1 MRPNTYLFIGIS
13 ALLHIIVLAV
23 LSDSDSVFDIK
34 EQGRS
39 SLSVII
45 TPANNIIKSNK
56 IAENYKQTE
65 NNETKKYKRL
75 TKNKVLTSQNSL
87 PALAKKNTNTKAQS
101 VPQTSL
107 IKSPKPVNTTNK
119 PEIKSNS
126 IDNQKIESIIKA
138 ELSKHFYYPKSA
150 QRKNWQGLVILSF
163 TILPTGTI
171 DLIQINKSSGFSLLD
186 NAAVDA
192 LVQIKRKK
200 DLSLALNGKT
210 LNQLLPVNYK
220 LTY

>member
-1 MRPNTYLFIGIS
+1 MRSNTYLFIGIS
-13 ALLHIIVLAV
+13 ALLHVIVFTV

-45 TPANNIIKSNK
+45 TPASNIFKSNK
-56 IAENYKQTE
+56 LSENAEK
-65 NNETKKYKRL
+65 TKYDKTDNDKTL
-75 TKNKVLTSQNSL
+75 TQSKPLSSQRKSTAILNKD
-87 PALAKKNTNTKAQS
+87 KNTTAQS
-101 VPQTSL
+101 VAQTAQIKPPINKPNNPK
-107 IKSPKPVNTTNK
+107 IKSSTIN
-119 PEIKSNS
+119 
-126 IDNQKIESIIKA
+126 NQKIESIIKT

-163 TILPTGTI
+163 TILPTGDI
-171 DLIQINKSSGFSLLD
+171 DLIQINKSSGYSLLD
-186 NAAVDA
+186 NAAINA
-192 LVQIKRKK
+192 LVQIKRNK
-200 DLSLALNGKT
+200 DLSIALNGYT